1 MGVLYR
7 GVHYRPSTIDR
18 PTDEKGRVR
27 MFTRWGGFVYRRR
40 RWIAALAIV
49 FAAGFGA
56 LGQNVAANL
65 STGGW
70 LDPTSESAQVAD
82 RLEADFGGGRSAF
95 IAVFASTDG
104 ANAAGGV
111 DATSADFQA
120 AIAAALQPVLDL
132 DGVTGLTGYAQT
144 HDDRFISTNGEKA
157 YVVIG
162 LDVDEDSSID
172 LVDPV
177 ERAIDDALPQGY
189 AVQLTGFGPIQQAS
203 ADLSEQDLLRAE
215 TVSLPIAALVLILV
229 FSSLIAAGMPLLVAG
244 LAIPT
249 SVGLL
254 NLVAQ
259 QTEMSIYVLNIATM
273 LGLALAI
280 DYSLF
285 ITSRFREELKR
296 GRTVEQAVERAVGTA
311 GKAVLFSGIAVA
323 IGLSGLLWFKASG
336 LSSIGLGGAIVVVA
350 SVFYSLT
357 FLPAILGMLGH
368 RVNSLSVAG
377 LLRRLGLRREVA
389 AGAPPRESRWER
401 VAHGVMRRPLLV
413 LLPVLAILLLVGSP
427 YLQLKQ
433 GIPDATVMPAG
444 VPSRDAWVALQTEF
458 RAGET
463 TPIIALV
470 DTKADPLSAASIAAV
485 RTYAETID
493 GIEGVD
499 RVEGPFELKD
509 PTGAVMT
516 SEQVAALYATPAD
529 QLPPDLAAGL
539 ATLRETY
546 IRGTTVRLDAISP
559 YNSAEPRATAL
570 ISTIRD
576 AGAQLPAG
584 IEKVQIGG
592 GAALGQDFL
601 LSQQERIPWA
611 VGTTLLASAI
621 ILFLLF
627 GSLAIPI
634 KAVLMTLLSLTASF
648 GALVWIFQEGN
659 LSGLLNFEPLGYTI
673 AGNPI
678 IMFATLIGLSMD
690 YEVLLLSRIQESY
703 RRTGD
708 NSAAVA
714 EGLAKTAGVIT
725 GAALIMVTVFSA
737 FSLADTV
744 TIKSI
749 GVGMAL
755 AVLLDATIIRV
766 LLVPATMRLLGHW
779 NWWAPGPLGRLAER
793 FGFSHVEEDLA
804 AAAHDGGREPQ
815 AAPAA
820 G

>member
-1 MGVLYR
+1 
-7 GVHYRPSTIDR
+7 
-18 PTDEKGRVR
+18 

-40 RWIAALAIV
+40 RWLAGLAVLIAV
-49 FAAGFGA
+49 GFGA
-56 LGQNVAANL
+56 LGQGAADNL
-65 STGGW
+65 TTGGW

-95 IAVFASTDG
+95 IALFRSTDPG
-104 ANAAGGV
+104 A
-111 DATSADFQA
+111 DATSAAFQA
-120 AIAAALQPVLDL
+120 AIDATLAPVLDL

-144 HDDRFISTNGEKA
+144 RDDRFISEAGDAA

-177 ERAIDDALPQGY
+177 QAAIDAATPSGY
-189 AVQLTGFGPIQQAS
+189 EVQLTGFGPIQQAS
-203 ADLSEQDLLRAE
+203 ADLSEQDLIRAE

-229 FSSLIAAGMPLLVAG
+229 FGSLMAAGMPLLVAA

-249 SVGLL
+249 SVGLI
-254 NLVAQ
+254 NVAAQ

-285 ITSRFREELKR
+285 LTSRFREELRR

-311 GKAVLFSGIAVA
+311 GKAVLFSGVAVA

-350 SVFYSLT
+350 SVFYSLV

-368 RVNSLSVAG
+368 RVDSLSVAG
-377 LLRRLGLRREVA
+377 LLRRLGLRRGDPDLA
-389 AGAPPRESRWER
+389 RNSRWER
-401 VAHGVMRRPLLV
+401 VAHWVMRHPIAVLVPTLAFLLV
-413 LLPVLAILLLVGSP
+413 VGSP
-427 YLQLKQ
+427 YLRLQQ
-433 GIPDATVMPAG
+433 GIPDATVMPSG
-444 VPSRDAWVALQTEF
+444 VASRDAWVALQTEF

-463 TPIIALV
+463 TPIIVLL
-470 DTKADPLSAASIAAV
+470 DTKDDPLAEGSIAGVQAV
-485 RTYAETID
+485 ADELEAVD
-493 GIEGVD
+493 GID
-499 RVEGPFELKD
+499 RVEGPFTLTN
-509 PTGAVMT
+509 PATGAAMT
-516 SEQVAALYATPAD
+516 AAEVAQAYASPAD
-529 QLPPDLAAGL
+529 QLPPELAAGL
-539 ATLRETY
+539 AALREAY
-546 IRGTTVRLDAISP
+546 LRDGVVRLDAISRFSP
-559 YNSAEPRATAL
+559 SE
-570 ISTIRD
+570 
-576 AGAQLPAG
+576 PAG
-584 IEKVQIGG
+584 TAVVSKVRAVERGPAIERMQVGG
-592 GAALGQDFL
+592 GAALGEDFL
-601 LSQQERIPWA
+601 LSQHARIPWA

-659 LSGLLNFEPLGYTI
+659 LSEVLNFEPLGYTI

-678 IMFATLIGLSMD
+678 IMFAVLIGLSMD

-708 NSAAVA
+708 NAVA
-714 EGLAKTAGVIT
+714 VADGLARTAGVIT
-725 GAALIMVTVFSA
+725 GAALIMVTVFAA
-737 FSLADTV
+737 FALADTV

-766 LLVPATMRLLGHW
+766 LLVPATMRLLGRW

-793 FGFSHVEEDLA
+793 FGFSHVEDEEDLA
-804 AAAHDGGREPQ
+804 AASGKPDAPSEPA
-815 AAPAA
+815 AAPA
-820 G
+820 

>member
-1 MGVLYR
+1 
-7 GVHYRPSTIDR
+7 
-18 PTDEKGRVR
+18 

-40 RWIAALAIV
+40 RWLAGLAVVIAI
-49 FAAGFGA
+49 GFGA
-56 LGQNVAANL
+56 LGQGAADNL
-65 STGGW
+65 TTGGW

-95 IAVFASTDG
+95 IALFRSTDPG
-104 ANAAGGV
+104 A
-111 DATSADFQA
+111 DATSAAFQA
-120 AIAAALQPVLDL
+120 AIDATLAPVLDL
-132 DGVTGLTGYAQT
+132 DGVTGVTGYTQT
-144 HDDRFISTNGEKA
+144 RDDRFISEAGDAA

-177 ERAIDDALPQGY
+177 QSAIDAATPSGY

-203 ADLSEQDLLRAE
+203 ADLSEQDLIRAE

-229 FSSLIAAGMPLLVAG
+229 FGSLIAAGMPLLVAA

-249 SVGLL
+249 SVGLI
-254 NLVAQ
+254 NVAAR

-285 ITSRFREELKR
+285 LTSRFREELRR

-311 GKAVLFSGIAVA
+311 GKAVLFSGVAVA

-350 SVFYSLT
+350 SVFYSLV

-368 RVNSLSVAG
+368 RVDSLSVGG
-377 LLRRLGLRREVA
+377 LLRRLGLRRGDPDVE
-389 AGAPPRESRWER
+389 RDSRWER
-401 VAHGVMRRPLLV
+401 VAHWVMRHPIAVLVPTLAFLLV
-413 LLPVLAILLLVGSP
+413 VGSP
-427 YLQLKQ
+427 YLRLQQ
-433 GIPDATVMPAG
+433 GIPDATVMPSG
-444 VPSRDAWVALQTEF
+444 VASRDAWVALQTEF

-463 TPIIALV
+463 TPIIVLL
-470 DTKADPLSAASIAAV
+470 DTKDDPLTEGSIAGVQAV
-485 RTYAETID
+485 AGELEAVD
-493 GIEGVD
+493 GID
-499 RVEGPFELKD
+499 RVEGPFTLTN
-509 PTGAVMT
+509 PATGAAMT
-516 SEQVAALYATPAD
+516 AAEVAQAYASPAD
-529 QLPPDLAAGL
+529 QLSPELAAGL
-539 ATLRETY
+539 EALREAY
-546 IRGTTVRLDAISP
+546 LRDGVVRLDAISRFS
-559 YNSAEPRATAL
+559 SAEPAGTAVVSRVRAVE
-570 ISTIRD
+570 R
-576 AGAQLPAG
+576 GPA
-584 IEKVQIGG
+584 IERMQVG
-592 GAALGQDFL
+592 GAAALGEDFL
-601 LSQQERIPWA
+601 LSQQARIPWA

-659 LSGLLNFEPLGYTI
+659 LSGVLNFEPLGYTI

-678 IMFATLIGLSMD
+678 IMFAVLIGLSMD

-708 NSAAVA
+708 NALAVA
-714 EGLAKTAGVIT
+714 DGLARTAGVIT
-725 GAALIMVTVFSA
+725 GAALIMVTVFAA
-737 FSLADTV
+737 FALADTV

-766 LLVPATMRLLGHW
+766 LLVPATMRLLGRW

-793 FGFSHVEEDLA
+793 FGFSHVEDEEDLA
-804 AAAHDGGREPQ
+804 AASGKPEAPSEPA
-815 AAPAA
+815 AAPA
-820 G
+820 